1 MLSVGDKVVHSPEG
15 VCKVEEICI
24 LETQKQKREYY
35 RLRSVVDDKVV
46 VYIPTDNTKIQTRK
60 LKSREEI
67 QSILQM
73 EPDGTKFLQQNMQK
87 RAAAQKKA
95 IYEDNSALVMKMI
108 KLYVR
113 KNEQA
118 YLSIMDKNWLKLA
131 ERYLFSEIAEVMGC
145 EYAAFVQESHRN
157 ICFS

>member
-1 MLSVGDKVVHSPEG
+1 MLSIGDKVVHSPEG

-24 LETQKQKREYY
+24 LEMQKQKRKYY
-35 RLRSVVDDKVV
+35 RLRSIVDDKIV
-46 VYIPTDNTKIQTRK
+46 VYIPTDNTKIQTRE

-67 QSILQM
+67 QSILQL

-87 RAAAQKKA
+87 RAAVQKKA
-95 IYEDNSALVMKMI
+95 IYEDNSALVMKLI

>member
-1 MLSVGDKVVHSPEG
+1 MLSIGDKVVHSPEG

-24 LETQKQKREYY
+24 LEMQKQKRE
-35 RLRSVVDDKVV
+35 
-46 VYIPTDNTKIQTRK
+46 

-67 QSILQM
+67 QSLLQL

-87 RAAAQKKA
+87 RAAVQKKA
-95 IYEDNSALVMKMI
+95 IYEDNSALVMKLI